1 MASRWLLEKLHQW
14 TARDLCPHP
23 NRRGRSWGFFHF
35 PEHRAGSG
43 RTQWRG
49 RGSYLDL
56 HHLLEGCVSY
66 WTDWPWTFSHFSP
79 SRRGRWVTQTFFSRW
94 CLLDYLWPLS
104 KLSRPKQQPWFLCSL
119 SHCHLWLHRRSRSLY
134 PPSSYHLHHCRL
146 RNLERFGHHWWV
158 LRLWQRAW
166 MPSWSSRLCWLTEK
180 FHFSCPVKGSS
191 ALTVWVSRWTT
202 KTSPPTSPLDSSV
215 RYGHWL
221 NYIQGIFRQNHWFA
235 HQ

>member
-1 MASRWLLEKLHQW
+1 MASRWLLERLHRW
-14 TARDLCPHP
+14 TVRDLCPHP

-56 HHLLEGCVSY
+56 HLLLEGCVSY

-134 PPSSYHLHHCRL
+134 PPASYHLHHCRL

-158 LRLWQRAW
+158 LRLGKERGCLREVPGYAGWQKSSTFLVLSRAPA
-166 MPSWSSRLCWLTEK
+166 PSPFESLDERLRRLLQRLHWIRRSGIINCKSLWLPLLV
-180 FHFSCPVKGSS
+180 FS
-191 ALTVWVSRWTT
+191 
-202 KTSPPTSPLDSSV
+202 
-215 RYGHWL
+215 
-221 NYIQGIFRQNHWFA
+221 
-235 HQ
+235 